1 MWAPGSLGRA
11 DLFCPGPPQPWQHPP
26 ALVPSPHTHLVCPSW
41 SRRAGSPRD
50 RPLGVSHRKKRKQP
64 LRVKPVH
71 LYVRFCRSSL
81 GRSGLFPLLTGPKSG
96 FLLCFRSLG
105 VCVRNCQDCSAQR
118 TGGALGASAVL
129 RPGLPR
135 RRLPRRRAGSGR
147 PGVILAQRPRASPEN
162 ALPWGSSWPGAGQAL
177 QLDALP
183 GPP

>member
-1 MWAPGSLGRA
+1 MGARLPRASRPLLPWPSAALAAPPRP
-11 DLFCPGPPQPWQHPP
+11 CPLSSHPP
-26 ALVPSPHTHLVCPSW
+26 CLSVLEPQGWEPEGQA
-41 SRRAGSPRD
+41 PRGFSQEEEETASSSKTCTFI
-50 RPLGVSHRKKRKQP
+50 RT
-64 LRVKPVH
+64 
-71 LYVRFCRSSL
+71 FCRSSL